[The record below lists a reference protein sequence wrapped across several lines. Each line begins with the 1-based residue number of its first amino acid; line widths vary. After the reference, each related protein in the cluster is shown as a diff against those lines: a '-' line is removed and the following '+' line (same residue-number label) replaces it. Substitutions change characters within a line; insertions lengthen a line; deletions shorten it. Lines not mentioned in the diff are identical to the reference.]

1 MSPRWAGQGGGGRN
15 KLKAGAPG
23 GGSAGTGRGS
33 PGIRTS
39 RLRLFLL
46 LLSGRFC
53 GGVCQKYTELR
64 FVQRGDAVNSKTG
77 FPALFCTFGKSPFV
91 ELV

>member
-15 KLKAGAPG
+15 RQKAGAPG

-53 GGVCQKYTELR
+53 QKYTELR
-64 FVQRGDAVNSKTG
+64 FLQRGDSVNSKTG
-77 FPALFCTFGKSPFV
+77 FPALFGTFGKSPFV